1 MTVSFK
7 SFRADMKKIFHN
19 VAESDGF
26 RITGDCSIHH
36 SDMKSA
42 TGREA

>member
-7 SFRADMKKIFHN
+7 SFRADVKN
-19 VAESDGF
+19 VLHRIAESESF

-36 SDMKSA
+36 ANNLK
-42 TGREA
+42 GREA